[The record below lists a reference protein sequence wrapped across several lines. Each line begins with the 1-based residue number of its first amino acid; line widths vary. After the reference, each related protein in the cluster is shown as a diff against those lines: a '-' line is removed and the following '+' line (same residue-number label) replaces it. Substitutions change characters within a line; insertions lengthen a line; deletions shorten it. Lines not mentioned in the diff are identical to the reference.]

1 MKNIRTETIR
11 NETVLNEPSEGIQS
25 KKIIRNEY
33 QPLAVIDRAIIELLI
48 SKLINNTYK

>member
-1 MKNIRTETIR
+1 MKNIRTET
-11 NETVLNEPSEGIQS
+11 
-25 KKIIRNEY
+25 IRNEY